1 MTEALIEQ
9 VLAMVADG
17 KTVTFYSLEVSDDS

>member
-17 KTVTFYSLEVSDDS
+17 KTVAFYSLEASGGS